1 MAPEQSQGLFVR
13 ENISKQQEG
22 VKIHKGIL
30 FASTLTL
37 VFGLTVVWL
46 TAVPLFHP
54 QPVLLPTLMAPMS
67 IALHQ
72 TQAAVTIVVEEAAT
86 TSHPSQPTATATG
99 TKLPVPS
106 AMPTAFPD
114 PTATATA
121 TAVPTTTPLPTATAT
136 PTRPSPTPLR
146 PTEPPPTATPP
157 PPTATPTLIASYPRL
172 TLIPGEPQGYLD
184 KFRLFAYYG
193 SPTGAGLGILGNQ
206 PRPDTLL
213 LLRQTIASWAQ
224 YFDKPIIPTYHMVTT
239 VANPI
244 PPHYRHHVSLDIIE
258 EWVASAQEDGVA
270 VILDIQ
276 PGQANVIEEYH
287 RIRHLLYEPHVHLAV
302 DPEFVMAAGQLP
314 LVDVGQ
320 LYASQINPIQADM
333 NAIGQEIGLNRVLI
347 IHQFKDSMIPDKGNI
362 QPYPFVELLINGDG
376 VGPPGPKISN
386 YNQYA
391 GEAGFEYG
399 GFKLFPWHGDSPVMT
414 PEWVMSALMP
424 QPVLIIIQ

>member
-1 MAPEQSQGLFVR
+1 VTP
-13 ENISKQQEG
+13 
-22 VKIHKGIL
+22 
-30 FASTLTL
+30 
-37 VFGLTVVWL
+37 
-46 TAVPLFHP
+46 
-54 QPVLLPTLMAPMS
+54 
-67 IALHQ
+67 
-72 TQAAVTIVVEEAAT
+72 TIV
-86 TSHPSQPTATATG
+86 G
-99 TKLPVPS
+99 
-106 AMPTAFPD
+106 
-114 PTATATA
+114 
-121 TAVPTTTPLPTATAT
+121 
-136 PTRPSPTPLR
+136 
-146 PTEPPPTATPP
+146 
-157 PPTATPTLIASYPRL
+157 SYPDI
-172 TLIPGEPQGYLD
+172 TLIPGQPQGYLD

-206 PRPDTLL
+206 PRPDTLRL
-213 LLRQTIASWAQ
+213 LHQTITGWAQ
-224 YFDKPIIPTYHMVTT
+224 YFDKPIIPTYHMVIT

-244 PPHYRHHVSLDIIE
+244 PPHYRHHVSLVVIE

-276 PGQANVIEEYH
+276 PGRSDVIGEYR
-287 RIRHLLYEPHVHLAV
+287 RIRYLLYEPHVHLAI
-302 DPEFVMAAGQLP
+302 DPEFVMAASQLP

-320 LYASQINPIQADM
+320 LHASQINLIQADM